1 MRPLNAR
8 GDNEDSS
15 VPISIS
21 LRNAATAV
29 VLSMLLPAAA
39 LAQAAATAAPIASSD
54 DSELRAAVAKS
65 NAYTAL
71 MNRTLR
77 AIQSWE
83 RYASWVDMKKGPTG
97 KERYI
102 SYGLYSLYD
111 VAGEIRKA
119 QEAMPQAPALPE
131 IDQTMG
137 RYIKAYQDLAP
148 LITSAERYYE
158 RKDFRDD
165 GAAEGRRL
173 HALMV
178 PAAKAFLDERAT
190 LDAQMRVY
198 KKGLDARELA
208 AIEKQEG
215 RSARWQVRNIMINA
229 RAVMDLMPS
238 NEKPVVD
245 LKAFDA
251 AMRDYAVAIREM
263 DRFKEANSAGV
274 PFIESQA
281 SSWLGKLR
289 DFRDKL
295 ARSKGDVRRG
305 AANDANWLV
314 SSYNTMVSLSETAI
328 RMAR

>member
-1 MRPLNAR
+1 MPVSALLR
-8 GDNEDSS
+8 
-15 VPISIS
+15 ISA
-21 LRNAATAV
+21 LALV
-29 VLSMLLPAAA
+29 LPALNPATT
-39 LAQAAATAAPIASSD
+39 LAQVPAPTATAAQSDEAS
-54 DSELRAAVAKS
+54 LQAAIAKS
-65 NAYTAL
+65 NAYTGL

-111 VAGEIRKA
+111 VTGEIRKA
-119 QEAMPQAPALPE
+119 EEAQAKEPVLPE
-131 IDQTMG
+131 IDQTIG
-137 RYIKAYQDLAP
+137 RYSKAYQELAP
-148 LITSAERYYE
+148 LVTSAERYYE
-158 RKDFRDD
+158 RKDYRDD

-173 HALMV
+173 HALLV
-178 PAAKAFLDERAT
+178 PAAKTFLEERAT

-198 KKGLDARELA
+198 KKALDARELA
-208 AIEKQEG
+208 AIEQKEG
-215 RSARWQVRNIMINA
+215 RKLRWQVRNIMMNA

-251 AMRDYAVAIREM
+251 AIADYAGAIREM
-263 DRFKEANSAGV
+263 DTFKDGNPGGI
-274 PFIESQA
+274 PFLEGQA

-289 DFRDKL
+289 DFRDKI
-295 ARSKGDVRRG
+295 AKSKGDVRRG

-314 SSYNTMVSLSETAI
+314 NNYNTMVTGSETAI

>member
-1 MRPLNAR
+1 MTV
-8 GDNEDSS
+8 SMF
-15 VPISIS
+15 
-21 LRNAATAV
+21 LRSAAFAFA
-29 VLSMLLPAAA
+29 LLALTPAGA
-39 LAQAAATAAPIASSD
+39 LAQGAATAAAPATD
-54 DSELRAAVAKS
+54 EADLQAAIAKS

-102 SYGLYSLYD
+102 DYGLYSLYD
-111 VAGEIRKA
+111 VAGEIKRA
-119 QEAMPQAPALPE
+119 EEAVTRAPALPE
-131 IDQTMG
+131 IDQTIG
-137 RYIKAYQDLAP
+137 RYIKAYQELAP
-148 LITSAERYYE
+148 LITRAERYYE
-158 RKDFRDD
+158 RKDYRDD
-165 GAAEGRRL
+165 NATEGRNL
-173 HALMV
+173 HMLMV
-178 PAAKAFLDERAT
+178 PAAKTFLDERGT

-198 KKGLDARELA
+198 KKGLDQRELA
-208 AIEKQEG
+208 AVEQREG
-215 RSARWQVRNIMINA
+215 RSVRWQVRNVMINA
-229 RAVMDLMPS
+229 RGVMDLMPS

-251 AMRDYAVAIREM
+251 AVADYAGAVREM
-263 DRFKEANSAGV
+263 DRFKETEPKGV

-281 SSWLGKLR
+281 SSWLGRLR

-295 ARSKGDVRRG
+295 GRGKGDVRRG

-328 RMAR
+328 RTIR